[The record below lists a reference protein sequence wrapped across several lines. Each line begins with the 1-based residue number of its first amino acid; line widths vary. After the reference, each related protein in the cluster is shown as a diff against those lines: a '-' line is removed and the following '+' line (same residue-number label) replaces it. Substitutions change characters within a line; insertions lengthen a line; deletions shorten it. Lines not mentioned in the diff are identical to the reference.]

1 MNPFYW
7 YEGIPLKEG
16 WYLCSWQMGSK
27 YIYDVG
33 NWDGKEW
40 FTHMTAEPQLFHK
53 IFDPNEFF
61 AQLDA
66 EAQAFERA
74 QAERQLRQEKQET
87 HDPLSL
93 LGANQI

>member
-16 WYLCSWQMGSK
+16 WYICAWEMGSK

-33 NWDGKEW
+33 KWDGKEW
-40 FTHMTAEPQLFHK
+40 FTHITAEPNLFHK
-53 IFDPNEFF
+53 IFDPHEFF

-74 QAERQLRQEKQET
+74 QAENNVRQEKQET
-87 HDPLSL
+87 HDPFAF
-93 LGANQI
+93 LGAHKN